1 MAVSRKEPEQ
11 YTYADFITW
20 RDDVRYEL
28 IDGTVHSTA
37 LAASVAHQMLV
48 GEIYRCL
55 ANQLDRSRYRAVL
68 GPVDLRLP
76 RRPDAPDDQIDTVV
90 RPDVL
95 VLSDPRQLGSRGVR
109 GAPDWVLEV
118 ISPSTAGHDQVTKR
132 RVYERAGV
140 HEFWLVHPADRVL
153 TAYTLNAEGRYDRPH
168 VQLLEG
174 STDLAGL
181 MGVRIDWDTV
191 AA

>member
-1 MAVSRKEPEQ
+1 MVSPKKDNEL
-11 YTYADFITW
+11 YSYADYITW

-28 IDGTVHSTA
+28 IDGQIHRTE
-37 LAASVAHQMLV
+37 LAPSVAHQMLV
-48 GEIYRCL
+48 GEVYRCL
-55 ANQLDRSRYRAVL
+55 ANQLDRSRYRAL
-68 GPVDLRLP
+68 IGPVDVRLP
-76 RRPDAPDDQIDTVV
+76 KREEPDEQIDTVV

-95 VLSDPRQLGSRGVR
+95 VLSNPGQLGPRGVR
-109 GAPDWVLEV
+109 GAPDWVMEV

-132 RVYERAGV
+132 RIYERAGV
-140 HEFWLVHPADRVL
+140 REFWLVHPSDRIL

-168 VQLLEG
+168 VQLLQG
-174 STDLAGL
+174 STDLVGL

>member
-1 MAVSRKEPEQ
+1 MPVAKKDSEQ
-11 YTYADFITW
+11 YTYSDFITW

-28 IDGTVHSTA
+28 IEGQVQSTA
-37 LAASVAHQMLV
+37 LVPSVTHQMLV
-48 GEIYRCL
+48 AEIYRCL
-55 ANQLDRSRYRAVL
+55 ANQLDRSRYRAL
-68 GPVDLRLP
+68 IGPIDLRLP
-76 RRPDAPDDQIDTVV
+76 RRAEDPDEQIDTVV
-90 RPDVL
+90 RPDVV
-95 VLSDPRQLGSRGVR
+95 VLSNPAQLGPRGVR

-118 ISPSTAGHDQVTKR
+118 ISPATAGHDQVTKR

-140 HEFWLVHPADRVL
+140 HEFWLVHPADRIL

-168 VQLLEG
+168 VQLLQG
-174 STDLAGL
+174 STELAGL